1 LRYYSTRDENVLK
14 EARDG
19 VDPVAVCSEA
29 LQKVHDANSE
39 KEKYGVVARDWAN
52 CMNSAI
58 QRKLGK
64 YPVASWNAFLR
75 AYGIKETFKE
85 IGPPD

>member
-1 LRYYSTRDENVLK
+1 MTSKKRATVLI
-14 EARDG
+14 
-19 VDPVAVCSEA
+19 DPVAVSSEA
-29 LQKVHDANSE
+29 LHRVHDANSE
-39 KEKYGVVARDWAN
+39 KEKYGVVGRDWAN

-64 YPVASWNAFLR
+64 YPVASWNALLR